1 MWRNEHRWKQ
11 RCGDTIVY
19 LSRGLLSVVIYQD
32 VWWGTGKLGWVLVE
46 EYEIDRVHL
55 KYMSQLGL
63 LETGSWQ
70 SLRGGHSQHWESSM
84 ALLFRS
90 AAFVQVCVAQEQ
102 NQKHGQT
109 HWWAMGLSFSFE
121 QIGRW
126 QKTKHAHASQT
137 EIGQMCETT
146 RFIRGMGES
155 AVKVNWELGF
165 NSLRGWVTNMYTE
178 DWGNSLWLTAHPSE
192 FSHYLLG
199 KK

>member
-1 MWRNEHRWKQ
+1 MRYREAWLGFGWRVWNRQGPSQVYESTWIA
-11 RCGDTIVY
+11 GDRQLTKFKRRP
-19 LSRGLLSVVIYQD
+19 LPAL
-32 VWWGTGKLGWVLVE
+32 GKLNSLVVQE
-46 EYEIDRVHL
+46 C
-55 KYMSQLGL
+55 S
-63 LETGSWQ
+63 
-70 SLRGGHSQHWESSM
+70 
-84 ALLFRS
+84 
-90 AAFVQVCVAQEQ
+90 FVQVCVAQEQ

-109 HWWAMGLSFSFE
+109 HWWAMGLSFSFK

-178 DWGNSLWLTAHPSE
+178 DWGNTPWLTAHPSE